1 MHFTLRI
8 TLKKLSC
15 LKMDRIV
22 ELNYMMKTKR
32 VFKYRTLYLISS
44 AKIYFE
50 NVLYVMSDHFKTL
63 R

>member
-1 MHFTLRI
+1 
-8 TLKKLSC
+8 
-15 LKMDRIV
+15 MDRIV

-32 VFKYRTLYLISS
+32 VFKYRTLYLTSS